1 MWKDVKLNSKLS
13 ERDKCQQMTC
23 LHLQVLL
30 SLLAALLA
38 VSAQVIPPSQNSAT
52 SATDNLN
59 TANYYN
65 QNFYAKDE
73 SRIRQH
79 STTFGN
85 NAEGTT
91 DVSSAT
97 SDPLPLP
104 AIDPLYL
111 TFPAQHPHFY
121 HIAPYPVY
129 SPFPQYT
136 NTFHNVPIASRF
148 SPHDSVLPYYAL
160 PSSGH
165 YSLQP
170 ALSVPLPPDTLADLL
185 LNPAIQLLDPTLPQ
199 PVFPEPP
206 AQTHHSASNILN
218 SLSAAANP
226 FLASSGS
233 LNSNTAY
240 LTDVLQAVQPVDF

>member
-1 MWKDVKLNSKLS
+1 
-13 ERDKCQQMTC
+13 
-23 LHLQVLL
+23 LQVFL
-30 SLLAALLA
+30 SLLAGFLA
-38 VSAQVIPPSQNSAT
+38 VSAQIIPPSQNSAT

-59 TANYYN
+59 TAQYYN
-65 QNFYAKDE
+65 QNFYARDE

-91 DVSSAT
+91 DVAAAT

-104 AIDPLYL
+104 AIAPLYL
-111 TFPAQHPHFY
+111 NFPAQHPHFY

-136 NTFHNVPIASRF
+136 NTFDNIPIASRF
-148 SPHDSVLPYYAL
+148 SPHDPLFPYYAL

-165 YSLQP
+165 YPLQP
-170 ALSVPLPPDTLADLL
+170 ALSLPLPPGTVADLL
-185 LNPAIQLLDPTLPQ
+185 LNPAIQLIDPTLPQ
-199 PVFPEPP
+199 SVYPGPP
-206 AQTHHSASNILN
+206 AQTHHSATNTLN

-226 FLASSGS
+226 FLASSSS
-233 LNSNTAY
+233 LIDSTAY
-240 LTDVLQAVQPVDF
+240 LEDMLQAVQPIAV